1 MAANN
6 GAEQFSAF
14 AALTG
19 FDDVIRERE
28 RVTESR
34 KEMSDDAV
42 YELSEMLGRIKK
54 GSVIKAVYYG
64 TDTYETAEGMV
75 ADIDFIYHILKI
87 GRKRIAFDDIINID
101 IK

>member
-19 FDDVIRERE
+19 FDDIIREHE

-34 KEMSDDAV
+34 REMAEDAA
-42 YELSEMLGRIKK
+42 YELSEKLSRVTKR
-54 GSVIKAVYYG
+54 SAIKAVFYG
-64 TDTYETAEGMV
+64 GDTYETAEGTV
-75 ADIDFIYHILKI
+75 TDIDFIYRVLKI
-87 GRKRIAFDDIINID
+87 GRKRIAFDDIID
-101 IK
+101 IEIK